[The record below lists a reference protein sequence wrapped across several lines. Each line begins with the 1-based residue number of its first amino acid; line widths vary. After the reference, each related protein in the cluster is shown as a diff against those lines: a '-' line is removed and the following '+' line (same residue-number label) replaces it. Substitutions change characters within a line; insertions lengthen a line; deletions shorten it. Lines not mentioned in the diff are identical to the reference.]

1 MRSRFVV
8 GSTLAASL
16 LVVSAAALHAPAQ
29 AEPPSHHY
37 FRAPGLRSE
46 YAFEARVLVDK
57 PLVIPQGP
65 HGLRRIV
72 PITGGTVSGPRLRGK
87 VVPGG
92 ADWQF
97 VRPAD
102 DVLEIEAK
110 YTLETDDGVLI
121 MVTNKGLRRGPKE
134 VIDALARGEAVDPS
148 LYYFRTVAQFEVP
161 ADSAYAWLNQSLF
174 VGVAER
180 QADAAIIKFYEVK

>member
-1 MRSRFVV
+1 MRSRFVP
-8 GSTLAASL
+8 SL
-16 LVVSAAALHAPAQ
+16 LTAALFVGAATLHAPAR
-29 AEPPSHHY
+29 AEPP
-37 FRAPGLRSE
+37 APTWHPRGPALRSDF
-46 YAFEARVLVDK
+46 AFEAKVQVAT
-57 PLVIPQGP
+57 PLVVGQGP
-65 HGLRRIV
+65 HGPRRIV

-110 YTLETDDGVLI
+110 YTLETEDGVLI
-121 MVTNKGLRRGPKE
+121 MVTNRGVRRGPKE
-134 VIDALARGEAVDPS
+134 VIDRLARGESVDPS
-148 LYYFRTVAQFEVP
+148 LYYFRTVAQLEAP
-161 ADSAYAWLNQSLF
+161 ADGPYAWLNQSLF

-180 QADAAIIKFYEVK
+180 QPDAAIIRFFEIK